1 MKGKPENKSVS
12 LTIRVTPS
20 IKAMAEKRA
29 EQEGRSLANYL
40 ARLIEDDAE
49 GKAKRR

>member
-40 ARLIEDDAE
+40 ARLIEEDADN
-49 GKAKRR
+49 AKRR